1 MTGKTWLVVIVIC
14 LLITA
19 CGGQA
24 RAGSLGDPEAG
35 NVLFSQTSIREA
47 PACSTCHSTEPD
59 KVIVGPSLAGIASRA
74 RERKPGMS
82 AEAYL
87 RESILEPN
95 AYVVKGFSE
104 GVMYQEFKGVLTGEE
119 IDNLIAYLLTLQ

>member
-1 MTGKTWLVVIVIC
+1 MTGKTWLTLIAISV
-14 LLITA
+14 LITA
-19 CGGQA
+19 CSGRA
-24 RAGSLGDPEAG
+24 LAGSAGDPAAG
-35 NVLFSQTSIREA
+35 KALFQQTTIREA

-74 RERKPGMS
+74 GDRKPDVS

-95 AYVVKGFSE
+95 AYVVNGFSK
-104 GVMYQEFKGVLTGEE
+104 GVMYQSFKDVLTEEE
-119 IDNLIAYLLTLQ
+119 INNLIAYLLTLK